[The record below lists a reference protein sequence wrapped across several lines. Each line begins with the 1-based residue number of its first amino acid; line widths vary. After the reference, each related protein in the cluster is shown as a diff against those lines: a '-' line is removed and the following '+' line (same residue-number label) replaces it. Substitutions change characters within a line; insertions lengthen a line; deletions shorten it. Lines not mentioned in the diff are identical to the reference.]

1 MSSEQTVSVVPSAAI
16 PGGEVS
22 VECSG
27 YDTSNLRE
35 CRVTF
40 DGTAGQMVGAAP
52 WRVMAVVPES
62 LEGGGPV
69 ELVLESRDGV
79 SAGPANVVVGRKLA
93 EDLHMVANPAVDPDD
108 GSVYVTRSGSR
119 GQRMPV
125 SLFHH
130 LVGLPS
136 GLNIALFALTVKS
149 FSPCK
154 SRLLQRCCEPAL
166 ERPSEPRAESLST
179 SGS

>member
-1 MSSEQTVSVVPSAAI
+1 MSSEQIVRVVPSAAI

-52 WRVMAVVPES
+52 WRVLAVVPES
-62 LEGGGPV
+62 LEGGGEV

-79 SAGPANVVVGRKLA
+79 RLGPARPLVRRRLPQNLNI
-93 EDLHMVANPAVDPDD
+93 VANP
-108 GSVYVTRSGSR
+108 
-119 GQRMPV
+119 
-125 SLFHH
+125 
-130 LVGLPS
+130 
-136 GLNIALFALTVKS
+136 
-149 FSPCK
+149 
-154 SRLLQRCCEPAL
+154 
-166 ERPSEPRAESLST
+166 
-179 SGS
+179 